1 MRTIINEKISKNKLT
16 SDFTNNIIS
25 MAWSDKISFE
35 YIFHRTG
42 LTEGE
47 VIKVM
52 RKKLKHKS
60 FKNWRK
66 RVNGRKSKHRKL
78 NELRDD

>member
-1 MRTIINEKISKNKLT
+1 MLSIDNKKTSKNKLT
-16 SDFTNNIIS
+16 SYLTNNIIS
-25 MAWSDKISFE
+25 MAWSDKISYE
-35 YIFHRTG
+35 YIFLRTG
-42 LTEGE
+42 LTEGQ
-47 VIKVM
+47 VIKIM
-52 RKKLKHKS
+52 RKELKHKS

>member
-35 YIFHRTG
+35 YIFRHTG
-42 LTEGE
+42 LNESE

-52 RKKLKHKS
+52 RKELKNKS

-66 RVNGRKSKHRKL
+66 RVSGRKSKHRKL
-78 NELRDD
+78 NELRND

>member
-1 MRTIINEKISKNKLT
+1 MLSIDTKEISKNKLT
-16 SDFTNNIIS
+16 SELTNNIIS
-25 MAWSDKISFE
+25 MGWSDKISFE

>member
-1 MRTIINEKISKNKLT
+1 MLSIYNKKTSKNKLT
-16 SDFTNNIIS
+16 SYLTNNIIS
-25 MAWSDKISFE
+25 MAWSDKISYE
-35 YIFHRTG
+35 YIFLRNG

-47 VIKVM
+47 VIKIM
-52 RKKLKHKS
+52 RKELKHKS

>member
-1 MRTIINEKISKNKLT
+1 MLSIDTKEISKNKLT
-16 SDFTNNIIS
+16 SELTNNIIS

-35 YIFHRTG
+35 YIFRHTG
-42 LTEGE
+42 LNESE

-52 RKKLKHKS
+52 RKELKNKS

-66 RVNGRKSKHRKL
+66 RVSGRKSKHRKL

>member
-1 MRTIINEKISKNKLT
+1 MKFATYLLVRGQNDPDVLPISR
-16 SDFTNNIIS
+16 
-25 MAWSDKISFE
+25 FE
-35 YIFHRTG
+35 YIFHSTG

-66 RVNGRKSKHRKL
+66 RANGRKSKHRKL